1 MSGILPKTFVK
12 GFHNE
17 EDVKKMVY
25 RPLGSLGVDVS
36 IISFGASSLGSVFR
50 KTNDEES
57 VQVVMNAVK
66 SGINLIDTAPWYG
79 FGKSERVL
87 GMALK
92 KIPREAYYLN
102 TKVGRYVP
110 EPLEMFDFS
119 GKRVLAS
126 IDESLERLGIEYID
140 SIQIHDPEFCPNLDI
155 ILQETLPAL
164 ELARRSG
171 KVRWIGMTGYP
182 LEMQKYVIE
191 NSKVKIDTSL
201 VYCHYSMNDTTLLN
215 YLDFFKKA
223 DVALIN
229 ASPLSMSL
237 LTARGPPKWHPAMSN
252 IREACVEAT
261 NYAAERG
268 VDISRLALK
277 FSLSNEDIPTTLI
290 STASIKR
297 LADNIQTVQ
306 RELTGKEQ
314 EVSDHLM
321 ECIFSKLKGNEMWE
335 DLEVSKYWEKVGKLS
350 IISKVYGEK
359 YLRKRRE
366 SKEKP

>member
-1 MSGILPKTFVK
+1 MSGILPKTFVR
-12 GFHNE
+12 GFHDE
-17 EDVKKMVY
+17 EEVKKMVY
-25 RPLGSLGVDVS
+25 RPLGNLGVDVS
-36 IISFGASSLGSVFR
+36 IMSFGASALGSVFR

-102 TKVGRYVP
+102 TKVGRYKP
-110 EPLEMFDFS
+110 DPLEMFDFS
-119 GKRVLAS
+119 HDRVLAS

-164 ELARRSG
+164 ELARKSG

-191 NSKVKIDTSL
+191 NSKVKIHTSL
-201 VYCHYSMNDTTLLN
+201 VYCHYSMNDTTLLD

-223 DVALIN
+223 DVAVIN
-229 ASPLSMSL
+229 ASPLSMGL
-237 LTARGPPKWHPAMSN
+237 LTAKGPPKWHPAMAN
-252 IREACVEAT
+252 IREACIEASK
-261 NYAAERG
+261 YAMDRD

-277 FSLSNEDIPTTLI
+277 FSLGNTDIPTTLI

-297 LADNIQTVQ
+297 LTNNIQTV
-306 RELTGKEQ
+306 RSKLTRKEQ
-314 EVSDHLM
+314 EVSDYLM
-321 ECIFSKLKGNEMWE
+321 KFVFSKLKGNEMWE
-335 DLEVSKYWEKVGKLS
+335 DLEIMKYWQKVGKLS
-350 IISKVYGEK
+350 IISKLYGEK
-359 YLRKRRE
+359 NLEKQ
-366 SKEKP
+366 KEKGQL